1 MVTLKQYK
9 KMKKKELIEQVKQLE
24 EELERVKKSLSY
36 LKHSFFDMYVDCKD
50 TSLTYRLKGK
60 EYECVFC
67 DVEIEGYGNNSEPIK
82 KGRCCDDCNR
92 KLVIPFR
99 IQSFKNKK

>member
-1 MVTLKQYK
+1 MLKK
-9 KMKKKELIEQVKQLE
+9 DLIKRNKELED
-24 EELERVKKSLSY
+24 ELERVKKSLSY

-82 KGRCCDDCNR
+82 KGRCCNDCNS

-99 IQSFKNKK
+99 LLSFKNKK

>member
-1 MVTLKQYK
+1 ML
-9 KMKKKELIEQVKQLE
+9 KKELIEQVKQLE

-36 LKHSFFDMYVDCKD
+36 LKHSFIDMYVDCKD

-67 DVEIEGYGNNSEPIK
+67 DVEIEGYGNNSQPLQ
-82 KGRCCDDCNR
+82 KGRCCNDCNK

-99 IQSFKNKK
+99 IQSFKKEK

>member
-1 MVTLKQYK
+1 
-9 KMKKKELIEQVKQLE
+9 MKKKELIERVK
-24 EELERVKKSLSY
+24 ELEKELEIVNKSLSY

-82 KGRCCDDCNR
+82 KGRCCDDCNN

-99 IQSFKNKK
+99 VQELKKYKKEIDEKE

>member
-1 MVTLKQYK
+1 
-9 KMKKKELIEQVKQLE
+9 MKKKDLEKRVKELE
-24 EELERVKKSLSY
+24 EEFERLKKSHSY
-36 LKHSFFDMYVDCKD
+36 LKESFFDMYVDCKD
-50 TSLTYRLKGK
+50 TSLTYRLKNK

-67 DVEIEGYGNNSEPIK
+67 GIEIENYGNNSQPLQ

-99 IQSFKNKK
+99 IQSFKKKK